1 MTNKIDSKNGQLQ
14 TLSKTAACLTDLPDE
29 LLLRV
34 IALSGDEQTGVKLAY
49 NLSAVCSRFRR
60 LLISQFLPS
69 IQEITL
75 RIISPLSLANSK
87 VASVAL
93 TSFFSHTS
101 KVKEVNLGGVSPN
114 ILSTNCFSALSSS
127 AFHTL
132 TKVNLAY
139 CTVTDSC
146 ISPILRCPNL
156 RHLSLPSCMGVTGSM
171 FYESNVK
178 APLEFLDVSWVH
190 TLTDEGVRAIAQ
202 ISTIKELVLTG
213 CNVVRRRNLQSFL
226 NNDIRNSLQTI
237 WLSYCPIPEDSL
249 ADLLE
254 RTPNLRTLILA
265 EDTGNIWGTGEF
277 TPSVIHLLRN
287 RFPKV
292 SIELKF

>member
-1 MTNKIDSKNGQLQ
+1 MTNKIDSTNGQLQ
-14 TLSKTAACLTDLPDE
+14 TSSMTAARLTDLPDE

-34 IALSGDEQTGVKLAY
+34 IVLSGDEQTAVKIAY
-49 NLSAVCSRFRR
+49 NLSAVCSRFRQ
-60 LLISQFLPS
+60 LLINQFLPS

-87 VASVAL
+87 VACVAL
-93 TSFFSHTS
+93 TSFFSHTC

-114 ILSTNCFSALSSS
+114 ILSKQCFSALASCQ
-127 AFHTL
+127 TL

-146 ISPILRCPNL
+146 ISPLVLCPNL
-156 RHLSLPSCMGVTGSM
+156 RYLSLPSCNGVTGSM
-171 FYESNVK
+171 FYESDVK
-178 APLEFLDVSWVH
+178 APLEFLDVSWVS
-190 TLTDEGVRAIAQ
+190 TLTDEGVRAIAK

-213 CNVVRRRNLQSFL
+213 CNVVRRKSLQSFL
-226 NNDIRNSLQTI
+226 NNDIRNSLEII

-249 ADLLE
+249 NDLLE

-265 EDTGNIWGTGEF
+265 EDSGNIWGTGEF
-277 TPSVIHLLRN
+277 TPTVIHLLRN
-287 RFPKV
+287 RFPEV